1 MRRVAGFLASA
12 VSGAVSLV
20 APWGIVKRVLRHVL
34 DKHLNPYL
42 ESRINLDDV
51 EVEVEAETGD
61 CVFSLFHVAL
71 APVPLPMAICN
82 GTLTAVHVRVPALS
96 KLFYRPVQLTVQGA
110 RLVATVVVGGAAAS
124 FAAHDAVVAGA
135 ADTAVDLSLSQDLNA
150 FLGVAT
156 IADVVQGIVGRA
168 VCTLEDVRMEVVR
181 EAGVVPPQAVAVVCM
196 DKTTVQMRDD
206 LVHVTC
212 TLMDVQGCNGEGCAQ
227 LQDLRGGIMGVDV
240 GRVSVKCNI
249 QACTASAREY
259 TCMNQEGGGEVD
271 VYSDDDD
278 LEFFPAA
285 ELPLVGVCPGDAAA
299 AAAGAAAS
307 TAATPALFRCKVQAF
322 ALESEL
328 GTCDSD
334 NHMFTWNGATDHF
347 TWSCTSLTGSVAG
360 VQSKAQDLHLSW
372 TRLDLFSAAASSVT
386 ARLPLGTD
394 VCVDSLRLS
403 SLDGGSA
410 SADSLK
416 LFVQGNCVG
425 NATSVALSFFQGDN
439 LSWRDVEKDQPVKV
453 LGKYCLFFFRCVFL
467 LRVDDRGFVCW
478 FFRYACGQPNW
489 RGRSHICEKMG
500 FYFYWMHDCFLCEH

>member
-42 ESRINLDDV
+42 ASRINLDDV
-51 EVEVEAETGD
+51 EVDVEAETGD
-61 CVFSLFHVAL
+61 FVFSLFHVAL
-71 APVPLPMAICN
+71 APVSLPMAICN

-96 KLFYRPVQLTVQGA
+96 KLFSRPVQLTVQGA
-110 RLVATVVVGGAAAS
+110 RLVATLVVGRAAA
-124 FAAHDAVVAGA
+124 APVVAA
-135 ADTAVDLSLSQDLNA
+135 AAAAVDTAVDSSLTQDLNA

-168 VCTLEDVRMEVVR
+168 VCTLEDVRMEVVK
-181 EAGVVPPQAVAVVCM
+181 EAGGVPSHAVAVVCV
-196 DKTTVQMRDD
+196 DRTTVQMRDD

-249 QACTASAREY
+249 QACTASARHY
-259 TCMNQEGGGEVD
+259 TCMDQEGGEVVD
-271 VYSDDDD
+271 VCSDDDD

-299 AAAGAAAS
+299 TAAAGSAAS
-307 TAATPALFRCKVQAF
+307 TATTALFQCKVQAF

-334 NHMFTWNGATDHF
+334 NHMFTWNCATDHL
-347 TWSCTSLTGSVAG
+347 TWSCTSLTGSAAG
-360 VQSKAQDLHLSW
+360 VQSKAQDLQLSW
-372 TRLDLFSAAASSVT
+372 TRLDLLSAAASSVT
-386 ARLPLGTD
+386 MRLALGTD
-394 VCVDSLRLS
+394 VCVDSLRVS

-410 SADSLK
+410 SADSVK

-425 NATSVALSFFQGDN
+425 NATNVVLSFFQGDN
-439 LSWRDVEKDQPVKV
+439 LSWHDVEKDQPVKV
-453 LGKYCLFFFRCVFL
+453 LGKYIICFVF
-467 LRVDDRGFVCW
+467 
-478 FFRYACGQPNW
+478 
-489 RGRSHICEKMG
+489 
-500 FYFYWMHDCFLCEH
+500 